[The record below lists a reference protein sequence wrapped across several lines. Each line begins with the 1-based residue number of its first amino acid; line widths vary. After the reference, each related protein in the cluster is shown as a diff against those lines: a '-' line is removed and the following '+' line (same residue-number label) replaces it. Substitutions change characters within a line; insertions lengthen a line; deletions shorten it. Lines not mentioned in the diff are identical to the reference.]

1 MYAIVIGCGRAG
13 AEIAA
18 RMDAAGDAVVVIDRS
33 RHAFHRLPDDFS
45 GSTLV
50 GTAIDLDVLEAA
62 GVARADVLV
71 AATYGDNSNL
81 TAVQLARLKYQVPR
95 VIARVKDPVRARV
108 FAERGIETVC
118 STDIIAGAIIDRI
131 ADSSAA

>member
-13 AEIAA
+13 AALAA
-18 RMDAAGDAVVVIDRS
+18 RMDAAGDSVVVIDRD
-33 RHAFHRLPDDFS
+33 HFAFQRLPDGFG

-50 GTAIDLDVLEAA
+50 GTAIDLEVLEAA

-81 TAVQLARLKYQVPR
+81 TAVQLARIKYGVPR
-95 VIARVKDPVRARV
+95 TIARVKDPVRARV
-108 FAERGIETVC
+108 FADRGIETIC
-118 STDIIAGAIIDRI
+118 STDIVAGAILDRLTD
-131 ADSSAA
+131 APAA

>member
-1 MYAIVIGCGRAG
+1 M
-13 AEIAA
+13 
-18 RMDAAGDAVVVIDRS
+18 VIDRS
-33 RHAFHRLPDDFS
+33 RHAFGRLPDEFS

-81 TAVQLARLKYQVPR
+81 TAVQLARLKYGVPR

-108 FAERGIETVC
+108 FADRGVETIC
-118 STDIIAGAIIDRI
+118 STDIIAGAVMDRI
-131 ADSSAA
+131 ADSPAA